1 MIKMI
6 KIHKGGN
13 TMKKRNLKL
22 LSLTLVVLLTFF
34 AVGCDMDAIFA
45 PLTEIQPDV
54 PSVEW
59 DSTDDT
65 TLVTDDRTE
74 TNVFDD
80 EPSFAFPIPND
91 ELDFEGEELIVLVP
105 NIREPSLSWNPSAED
120 SILSEYVLIK
130 NAAVSE
136 KFNVEI
142 NFEFVHYPD
151 SDIGKQNFSNI
162 IIDDVMQDLH
172 YYDIVTAP
180 SYVLTDAAVI
190 DYLAN
195 VGDYELFPYFEFE
208 LPCWNQSLIKEC
220 KVNDRLYLL
229 SGANEYSTLLDS
241 YVVWHNKTLYDEKK
255 EDTDHEGMMYLA
267 LDGHWTYDELYRWSA
282 RLYEDSNGVVGQQ
295 IDDTYALGI
304 IGSGGYPC
312 ADAFRGAWEAQ
323 LTLNVDG
330 EYFKINDLTNN
341 QRVEEAAERVK
352 TLYKN
357 ALGTCVNADRNEFM
371 AGHYMFAIDTLGALK
386 GANASEDVIEILPMP
401 KFDYDQ
407 EHYKT
412 ISANPIV
419 TAALNHNESTI
430 PTKSEA
436 ISAVLELCNEE
447 MYNGIFL
454 NLDEQL
460 PIEIN
465 DEEMWVLKNTF
476 SNTQMRLED
485 IYSPQLNNLGDI
497 FEVAI
502 GSNQNVSALYLS
514 HEQNF
519 NDAVNKLNEWFGNKG

>member
-1 MIKMI
+1 
-6 KIHKGGN
+6 
-13 TMKKRNLKL
+13 MKKRTIRL
-22 LSLTLVVLLTFF
+22 LALTLVAIMTFF

-54 PSVEW
+54 PSDEW
-59 DSTDDT
+59 DSPDDTTLMTDDT

-91 ELDFEGEELIVLVP
+91 DLDFEGENLLVLVP
-105 NIREPSLSWNPSAED
+105 NIREAALSWNPSAED

-130 NAAVSE
+130 NAAVAE
-136 KFNVEI
+136 KLNVEI
-142 NFEFVHYPD
+142 NFEFVNYPD
-151 SDIGKQNFSNI
+151 NDIGKQNFSNI

-208 LPCWNQSLIKEC
+208 LPCWNQSLINEC
-220 KVNDRLYLL
+220 KVNDRLYLM
-229 SGANEYSTLLDS
+229 SGANEYSTFLDS

-255 EDTDHEGMMYLA
+255 EDLDHEGMMYLA
-267 LDGHWTYDELYRWSA
+267 LDGLWTYEELYRWSA
-282 RLYEDSNGVVGQQ
+282 RFYEDSNGVAGRQ

-304 IGSGGYPC
+304 IGSGDYPC

-323 LTLNVDG
+323 LTLNVNG
-330 EYFKINDLTNN
+330 EYFKINDLANN

-352 TLYKN
+352 TLYKD
-357 ALGTCVNADRNEFM
+357 AMGTCVNADINEFM
-371 AGHYMFAIDTLGALK
+371 AGHYMFAIDTLDALD

-430 PTKSEA
+430 PTKGEA

-465 DEEMWVLKNTF
+465 DEEIWVLKNTF

-485 IYSPQLNNLGDI
+485 IYSPQLQNLGDL
-497 FEVAI
+497 FGAAI
-502 GSNQNVSALYLS
+502 LTDKNVSTVYLS